1 MPRKK
6 IRDRNKKSSNRIQ
19 VLTSKMTGVEKP
31 ETVMNELMMVLRET
45 ELNIPRPGIFV
56 TFIYYAQ
63 RESLLYDRYPIV
75 AVEGVFDWG
84 FKGVNLHL
92 GEPRNYNFTAAAS
105 PYYEIKREELDDALG
120 LPLMRLYQNR

>member
-19 VLTSKMTGVEKP
+19 VLTSKLTGLEKP
-31 ETVMNELMMVLRET
+31 ETVMNELMMVLREG
-45 ELNIPRPGIFV
+45 ELSIPRPGIFV